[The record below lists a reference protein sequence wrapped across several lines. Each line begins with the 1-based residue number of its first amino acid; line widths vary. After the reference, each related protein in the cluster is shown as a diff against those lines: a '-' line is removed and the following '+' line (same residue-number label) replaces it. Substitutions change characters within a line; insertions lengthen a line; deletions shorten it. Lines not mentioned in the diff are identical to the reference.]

1 MMRAVFSQQMAKL
14 GGSVCP
20 CGTVLGPPVRA
31 TVLLSL
37 SRVFLT
43 QFLLLPER
51 GAADRAAYHRGG
63 ALSQAGGQDRKQEVS
78 RLAPP
83 RGSERRSA
91 PGRPRRPWRLPAAL
105 GAPGLQTHQSLCP
118 ASRCLSLCPKC
129 PLDEDTGPWIR
140 THPDPI

>member
-20 CGTVLGPPVRA
+20 CGTVPGPPVRA

-63 ALSQAGGQDRKQEVS
+63 ALSQSGGQDRKQEVS

-105 GAPGLQTHQSLCP
+105 GAPGLETHQSLCP